1 MLRGHH
7 RLIVHLGFALPVRAE
22 TQGTGARQ
30 PTPCAV
36 MVAVI
41 ADGATGKYRN
51 SRDDRLTVCDRGDHL
66 RSTAAAPEC
75 SPDSHRNSRRFR
87 SVHRRE
93 PGSPATLTPEASPR
107 VNARRTA
114 SGGHDHLPWSSMGT
128 LPTVMLTREG
138 RRRRRAVTDP
148 MPTARAAES
157 RTSSWVSVDAMPLQ
171 WVWSAQPD
179 IRRVRLEM
187 SRWNFVAMGQAGLTG
202 STRKVAEPV
211 ARSIARRTGRPER
224 EILSLIGAV
233 FLAITVVDFLRNVDS
248 VIIAGRT
255 GRRPPNAAPAAP
267 GAHP

>member
-138 RRRRRAVTDP
+138 RRRRRAVTDA
-148 MPTARAAES
+148 MTTARAAES

-179 IRRVRLEM
+179 I
-187 SRWNFVAMGQAGLTG
+187 
-202 STRKVAEPV
+202 
-211 ARSIARRTGRPER
+211 
-224 EILSLIGAV
+224 
-233 FLAITVVDFLRNVDS
+233 
-248 VIIAGRT
+248 
-255 GRRPPNAAPAAP
+255 
-267 GAHP
+267 